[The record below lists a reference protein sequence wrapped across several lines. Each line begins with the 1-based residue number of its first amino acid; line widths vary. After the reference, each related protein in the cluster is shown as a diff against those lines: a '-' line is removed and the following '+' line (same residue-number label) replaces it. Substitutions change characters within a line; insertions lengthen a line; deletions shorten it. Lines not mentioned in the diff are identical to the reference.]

1 MQTLIETGLDDKN
14 FHIKSNAPNY
24 YHPGKSGAI
33 YQDSKSDKPI
43 AFFGEIHPN
52 INQKLQIKTEA
63 LILFEIFLD
72 RIELHKNKL
81 KDQKNKYE
89 YSDFQKSERD
99 FAFIIDKNLNV
110 QELVKIIYKIDNN
123 LIKNV
128 KVFDLYEGENIPS
141 DKKSIALNVTIQSLQ
156 KSLNDKDL
164 EKINNLIISTV
175 ESKTGAKKLD
185 PKMSTIDNIR
195 NFAIIAHIDH
205 GKSTIADRIIHKC
218 GGLTEREMKAQ
229 VLDSMDIERER
240 GITIKAQTVKL
251 NYKSKDGKDYILNII
266 DTPGHVDFSYEVSR
280 SLYACEGS
288 ILIVDSTQGVE
299 AQTLANVYQ
308 AMDTNHEIIP
318 ILNKIDLPASE
329 IEKTKNQIE
338 EVIGI
343 DTSNSVPC
351 SGKTGEGI
359 DEILEKI
366 IQTLPPP
373 RGNKND
379 ILKCLLVDSWYDS
392 YLGVVILIR
401 VIDGKIKK
409 NMKIKMMSTNQEH
422 IVEKVG
428 VFTPKPKDMDE
439 LNSGEIGFIITGIK
453 NLSDTKVGDTICEAN
468 KPLKEALPGFKPS
481 KPVVFCGLFPVDSSE
496 YQKLKDGLAKLKLN
510 DSSFSYEPESSS
522 ALGLGFR
529 CGFLGLLHLEIITER
544 LEREFDINLLTTTP
558 GVVYKVH
565 LNNDKVLDL
574 QNPSNLPDPTIIKY
588 IEEPW
593 IKATII
599 TPDQYLGP
607 IIKIC
612 QNKRGIQTNL
622 NYSGNRAVLNYEI
635 PLNEVVFDF
644 NDRLKS
650 ITSGYASFDY
660 EIIGHREGEL
670 VKLSILVNGEPV
682 DALAMMVHKDF
693 AQTIGREV
701 CEKLK
706 DLIPRHNFMIPIQAA
721 IGGKII
727 ARETIKGFKKDVLTK
742 IHGGGARDRK
752 RKLLDKQKKGKARS
766 KQFGKVEIPQEA
778 FIGVLKINKD

>member
-1 MQTLIETGLDDKN
+1 MSSIE
-14 FHIKSNAPNY
+14 
-24 YHPGKSGAI
+24 
-33 YQDSKSDKPI
+33 
-43 AFFGEIHPN
+43 
-52 INQKLQIKTEA
+52 
-63 LILFEIFLD
+63 
-72 RIELHKNKL
+72 
-81 KDQKNKYE
+81 
-89 YSDFQKSERD
+89 
-99 FAFIIDKNLNV
+99 
-110 QELVKIIYKIDNN
+110 
-123 LIKNV
+123 
-128 KVFDLYEGENIPS
+128 
-141 DKKSIALNVTIQSLQ
+141 
-156 KSLNDKDL
+156 
-164 EKINNLIISTV
+164 
-175 ESKTGAKKLD
+175 
-185 PKMSTIDNIR
+185 NIR

-251 NYKSKDGKDYILNII
+251 NYKSKSGKKYTLNII

-308 AMDTNHEIIP
+308 ALDSNHEIIP
-318 ILNKIDLPASE
+318 ILNKIDLPASDLE
-329 IEKTKNQIE
+329 RSNKQIE
-338 EVIGI
+338 DVIGI
-343 DTSNSVPC
+343 DTKNSVPC

-366 IQTLPPP
+366 VELLPSPK
-373 RGNKND
+373 GNQNEK
-379 ILKCLLVDSWYDS
+379 LKCLLVDSWYDT
-392 YLGVVILIR
+392 YLGVVILVRI
-401 VIDGKIKK
+401 IDGKLKK
-409 NMKIKMMSTNQEH
+409 NMKIKMMSNNKEYF
-422 IVEKVG
+422 VEKVG
-428 VFTPKPKDMDE
+428 VFTPKATDIDE
-439 LNSGEIGFIITGIK
+439 LNAGEIGFITTGIK
-453 NLSDTKVGDTICEAN
+453 ELSETKVGDTICDSTN
-468 KPLKEALPGFKPS
+468 PLNNALPGFKPS

-510 DSSFSYEPESSS
+510 DASFTFEAETSS

-529 CGFLGLLHLEIITER
+529 CGFLGLLHLEIVTER

-565 LNNDKVLDL
+565 MNNGEIKNL
-574 QNPSNLPDPTIIKY
+574 QNPSNLPDPTFVKL

-599 TPDQYLGP
+599 TPDQYLGS
-607 IIKIC
+607 IMKLC
-612 QNKRGIQTNL
+612 QNKRGVQTNL
-622 NYSGNRAVLNYEI
+622 SYSGNRAVINYEI

-650 ITSGYASFDY
+650 MTSGYASFDY
-660 EIIGHREGEL
+660 EIIGHKEGDL
-670 VKLSILVNGEPV
+670 VKMGILVNSEPV

-693 AQTIGREV
+693 AQSIGRDV

-752 RKLLDKQKKGKARS
+752 RKLLDKQKKGKIRS

-778 FIGVLKINKD
+778 FIGVLKINKEI

>member
-1 MQTLIETGLDDKN
+1 M
-14 FHIKSNAPNY
+14 SN
-24 YHPGKSGAI
+24 
-33 YQDSKSDKPI
+33 
-43 AFFGEIHPN
+43 
-52 INQKLQIKTEA
+52 
-63 LILFEIFLD
+63 
-72 RIELHKNKL
+72 
-81 KDQKNKYE
+81 
-89 YSDFQKSERD
+89 
-99 FAFIIDKNLNV
+99 IDH
-110 QELVKIIYKIDNN
+110 
-123 LIKNV
+123 
-128 KVFDLYEGENIPS
+128 
-141 DKKSIALNVTIQSLQ
+141 
-156 KSLNDKDL
+156 
-164 EKINNLIISTV
+164 
-175 ESKTGAKKLD
+175 
-185 PKMSTIDNIR
+185 IR

-218 GGLTEREMKAQ
+218 GGLSEREMKEQ

-251 NYKSKDGKDYILNII
+251 NYKAKNGKEYILNII

-308 AMDTNHEIIP
+308 ALDINHEIVP
-318 ILNKIDLPASE
+318 ILNKIDLPASDVD
-329 IEKTKNQIE
+329 KTKKQIE
-338 EVIGI
+338 DVIGI
-343 DTSNSVPC
+343 DTNNSINC

-359 DEILEKI
+359 DEILEQI
-366 IQTLPPP
+366 IKVLPPP
-373 RGNKND
+373 KGVSNE

-392 YLGVVILIR
+392 YLGVVILVR
-401 VIDGKIKK
+401 VIDGKISK
-409 NMKIKMMSTNQEH
+409 NMKIKMMSTNQEYV
-422 IVEKVG
+422 IEKVG
-428 VFTPKPKDMDE
+428 VFTPKPKNIDE
-439 LNSGEIGFIITGIK
+439 LNTGEIGFIITGIK
-453 NLSDTKVGDTICEAN
+453 NLSETKVGDTICEAN
-468 KPLKEALPGFKPS
+468 KPLKSALPGFKPS

-496 YQKLKDGLAKLKLN
+496 YQKLKDGLAKLQLN
-510 DSSFSYEPESSS
+510 DASFAYEPESSS

-558 GVVYKVH
+558 GVVYKVY
-565 LNNDKVLDL
+565 LNDGKIIEL
-574 QNPSNLPDPTIIKY
+574 QNPSSLPDPTLIKF

-593 IKATII
+593 IKSTII
-599 TPDQYLGP
+599 TPDQYLGS
-607 IIKIC
+607 IIKLC
-612 QNKRGIQTNL
+612 QDKRGIQTNL
-622 NYSGNRAVLNYEI
+622 SYSGNRAVINYEI

-650 ITSGYASFDY
+650 MTSGYASFDY

-670 VKLSILVNGEPV
+670 VKLGILVNSEPV

-693 AQTIGREV
+693 AQSIGRDV

-706 DLIPRHNFMIPIQAA
+706 DLIPRHNFMIPVQAA

-766 KQFGKVEIPQEA
+766 KQFGRVEIPQEA
-778 FIGVLKINKD
+778 FIGVLKINKEK

>member
-1 MQTLIETGLDDKN
+1 M
-14 FHIKSNAPNY
+14 S
-24 YHPGKSGAI
+24 
-33 YQDSKSDKPI
+33 
-43 AFFGEIHPN
+43 
-52 INQKLQIKTEA
+52 
-63 LILFEIFLD
+63 
-72 RIELHKNKL
+72 
-81 KDQKNKYE
+81 
-89 YSDFQKSERD
+89 
-99 FAFIIDKNLNV
+99 NLN
-110 QELVKIIYKIDNN
+110 
-123 LIKNV
+123 
-128 KVFDLYEGENIPS
+128 
-141 DKKSIALNVTIQSLQ
+141 
-156 KSLNDKDL
+156 
-164 EKINNLIISTV
+164 
-175 ESKTGAKKLD
+175 
-185 PKMSTIDNIR
+185 NIR

-218 GGLTEREMKAQ
+218 GGLTEREMKDQ

-251 NYKSKDGKDYILNII
+251 NYKAKDGKEYILNII

-308 AMDTNHEIIP
+308 ALDINHEIIP
-318 ILNKIDLPASE
+318 VLNKIDLPASDLDR
-329 IEKTKNQIE
+329 TKKQIE
-338 EVIGI
+338 DVIGI
-343 DTSNSVPC
+343 DTSLAVPC

-359 DEILEKI
+359 EDILESI
-366 IQTLPPP
+366 VSSLPPP
-373 RGNKND
+373 KGETKEQ
-379 ILKCLLVDSWYDS
+379 LKCLLVDSWYDS
-392 YLGVVILIR
+392 YLGVIILVR
-401 VIDGKIKK
+401 VIDGTLKK
-409 NMKIKMMSTNQEH
+409 NMKIKMMSTDQEH

-428 VFTPKPKDMDE
+428 VFTPKAKDIEE
-439 LNSGEIGFIITGIK
+439 LKSGEIGFIITGIK
-453 NLSDTKVGDTICEAN
+453 NLSDTKVGDTICEAQN
-468 KPLKEALPGFKPS
+468 PLKKALPGFKPS

-496 YQKLKDGLAKLKLN
+496 YQKLKDGLAKLQLN
-510 DSSFSYEPESSS
+510 DSSFSYEAESSS

-565 LNNDKVLDL
+565 LNNGKVQDL
-574 QNPSNLPDPTIIKY
+574 QNPSNLPDPTLIKF

-599 TPDQYLGP
+599 TPDQYLGS
-607 IIKIC
+607 IMKLC
-612 QNKRGIQTNL
+612 QNKRGIQKNL
-622 NYSGNRAVLNYEI
+622 NYSGSRAVLNYEI

-650 ITSGYASFDY
+650 MTSGYASFDY
-660 EIIGHREGEL
+660 EIMSHKEGDL
-670 VKLSILVNGEPV
+670 VKLGILVNSEPV

-693 AQTIGREV
+693 AQTIGRDV

-706 DLIPRHNFMIPIQAA
+706 DLIPRHNFMIPVQAA

-766 KQFGKVEIPQEA
+766 KQFGRVEIPQEA
-778 FIGVLKINKD
+778 FIGVLKINKEN

>member
-1 MQTLIETGLDDKN
+1 M
-14 FHIKSNAPNY
+14 S
-24 YHPGKSGAI
+24 
-33 YQDSKSDKPI
+33 
-43 AFFGEIHPN
+43 
-52 INQKLQIKTEA
+52 
-63 LILFEIFLD
+63 
-72 RIELHKNKL
+72 
-81 KDQKNKYE
+81 
-89 YSDFQKSERD
+89 
-99 FAFIIDKNLNV
+99 NLN
-110 QELVKIIYKIDNN
+110 
-123 LIKNV
+123 
-128 KVFDLYEGENIPS
+128 
-141 DKKSIALNVTIQSLQ
+141 
-156 KSLNDKDL
+156 
-164 EKINNLIISTV
+164 
-175 ESKTGAKKLD
+175 
-185 PKMSTIDNIR
+185 NIR

-218 GGLTEREMKAQ
+218 GGLTEREMKDQ

-251 NYKSKDGKDYILNII
+251 NYKAKDGKEYILNII

-308 AMDTNHEIIP
+308 ALDINHEIIP
-318 ILNKIDLPASE
+318 VLNKIDLPASDLDR
-329 IEKTKNQIE
+329 TKKQIE
-338 EVIGI
+338 DVIGI
-343 DTSNSVPC
+343 DTSNAVPC

-359 DEILEKI
+359 EDILESI
-366 IQTLPPP
+366 VSSLPPP
-373 RGNKND
+373 KGETKEQ
-379 ILKCLLVDSWYDS
+379 LKCLLVDSWYDS
-392 YLGVVILIR
+392 YLGVIILVR
-401 VIDGKIKK
+401 VIDGTLKK
-409 NMKIKMMSTNQEH
+409 NMKIKMMSTDQEH

-428 VFTPKPKDMDE
+428 VFTPKAKDIEE
-439 LNSGEIGFIITGIK
+439 LKSGEIGFIITGIK
-453 NLSDTKVGDTICEAN
+453 NLSDTKVGDTICEAQS
-468 KPLKEALPGFKPS
+468 PLKKALPGFKPS

-496 YQKLKDGLAKLKLN
+496 YQKLKDGLAKLQLN
-510 DSSFSYEPESSS
+510 DSSFSYEAESSS

-565 LNNDKVLDL
+565 LNNGKVQDL
-574 QNPSNLPDPTIIKY
+574 QNPSNLPDPTLIKF

-599 TPDQYLGP
+599 TPDQYLGS
-607 IIKIC
+607 IMKLC
-612 QNKRGIQTNL
+612 QNKRGIQKNL

-650 ITSGYASFDY
+650 MTSGYASFDY
-660 EIIGHREGEL
+660 EIMGHKEGDL
-670 VKLSILVNGEPV
+670 VKLGILVNSEPV

-693 AQTIGREV
+693 AQTIGRDV

-706 DLIPRHNFMIPIQAA
+706 DLIPRHNFMIPVQAA

-766 KQFGKVEIPQEA
+766 KQFGRVEIPQEA
-778 FIGVLKINKD
+778 FIGVLKINKEN

>member
-1 MQTLIETGLDDKN
+1 MT
-14 FHIKSNAPNY
+14 
-24 YHPGKSGAI
+24 
-33 YQDSKSDKPI
+33 
-43 AFFGEIHPN
+43 
-52 INQKLQIKTEA
+52 
-63 LILFEIFLD
+63 
-72 RIELHKNKL
+72 
-81 KDQKNKYE
+81 
-89 YSDFQKSERD
+89 
-99 FAFIIDKNLNV
+99 
-110 QELVKIIYKIDNN
+110 KIDH
-123 LIKNV
+123 
-128 KVFDLYEGENIPS
+128 
-141 DKKSIALNVTIQSLQ
+141 
-156 KSLNDKDL
+156 
-164 EKINNLIISTV
+164 
-175 ESKTGAKKLD
+175 
-185 PKMSTIDNIR
+185 IR

-205 GKSTIADRIIHKC
+205 GKSTIADRIIHSC

-251 NYKSKDGKDYILNII
+251 NYKAKDGKEYILNII

-308 AMDTNHEIIP
+308 ALDTKHEIVP
-318 ILNKIDLPASE
+318 VLNKVDLPASDL
-329 IEKTKNQIE
+329 EKTKKQIE

-343 DTSNSVPC
+343 DTENAIPC

-359 DEILEKI
+359 EDILEQI
-366 IQTLPPP
+366 IVSLPAPE
-373 RGNKND
+373 GEKD
-379 ILKCLLVDSWYDS
+379 ADLKCLLVDSWYDT
-392 YLGVVILIR
+392 YLGVVILVR
-401 VIDGKIKK
+401 VINGKISK
-409 NMKIKMMSTNQEH
+409 NMKIKMMSTDQEY
-422 IVEKVG
+422 IIEKVG
-428 VFTPKPKDMDE
+428 VFTPKATDVNE
-439 LNSGEIGFIITGIK
+439 LNAGEIGFITTGIK
-453 NLSDTKVGDTICEAN
+453 ILSETKVGDTICDAT
-468 KPLKEALPGFKPS
+468 KPPQEALPGFKPS

-496 YQKLKDGLAKLKLN
+496 YQKLKDGLGKLQLN
-510 DSSFSYEPESSS
+510 DASFSYEAESSS

-565 LNNDKVLDL
+565 MNKGDIIEL
-574 QNPSNLPDPTIIKY
+574 QNPSSLPEPTLIKF

-599 TPDQYLGP
+599 TPDQYLGA
-607 IIKIC
+607 IIKVC
-612 QNKRGIQTNL
+612 QDKRGVQTNL
-622 NYSGNRAVLNYEI
+622 SYSGNRAVLNYEI

-650 ITSGYASFDY
+650 MTSGYASFDY
-660 EIIGHREGEL
+660 EIIGHREGDL
-670 VKLSILVNGEPV
+670 VKLGILVNAEPV
-682 DALAMMVHKDF
+682 DALSMMVHKDF
-693 AQTIGREV
+693 AQTVGREV

-706 DLIPRHNFMIPIQAA
+706 DLIPRHNFMIPVQAA

-752 RKLLDKQKKGKARS
+752 RKLLDKQKKGKARG

-778 FIGVLKINKD
+778 FIGVLKINKDN

>member
-1 MQTLIETGLDDKN
+1 M
-14 FHIKSNAPNY
+14 SN
-24 YHPGKSGAI
+24 
-33 YQDSKSDKPI
+33 
-43 AFFGEIHPN
+43 
-52 INQKLQIKTEA
+52 
-63 LILFEIFLD
+63 
-72 RIELHKNKL
+72 
-81 KDQKNKYE
+81 
-89 YSDFQKSERD
+89 
-99 FAFIIDKNLNV
+99 IDH
-110 QELVKIIYKIDNN
+110 
-123 LIKNV
+123 
-128 KVFDLYEGENIPS
+128 
-141 DKKSIALNVTIQSLQ
+141 
-156 KSLNDKDL
+156 
-164 EKINNLIISTV
+164 
-175 ESKTGAKKLD
+175 
-185 PKMSTIDNIR
+185 IR

-218 GGLTEREMKAQ
+218 GGLSEREMKEQ

-251 NYKSKDGKDYILNII
+251 NYKAKNGKEYILNII

-308 AMDTNHEIIP
+308 ALDINHEIVP
-318 ILNKIDLPASE
+318 ILNKIDLPASDVD
-329 IEKTKNQIE
+329 KTKKQIE
-338 EVIGI
+338 DVIGI
-343 DTSNSVPC
+343 DTNNSINC

-359 DEILEKI
+359 DEILEQI
-366 IQTLPPP
+366 IKVLPPP
-373 RGNKND
+373 KGVSNE

-392 YLGVVILIR
+392 YLGVVILVR
-401 VIDGKIKK
+401 VIDGKISK
-409 NMKIKMMSTNQEH
+409 NMKIKMMSTNQEYV
-422 IVEKVG
+422 IEKVG
-428 VFTPKPKDMDE
+428 VFTPKPKNIDE
-439 LNSGEIGFIITGIK
+439 LNTGEIGFIITGIK
-453 NLSDTKVGDTICEAN
+453 NLSETKVGDTICEAN
-468 KPLKEALPGFKPS
+468 KPLKSALPGFKPS

-496 YQKLKDGLAKLKLN
+496 YQKLKDGLAKLQLN
-510 DSSFSYEPESSS
+510 DASFAYEPESSS

-558 GVVYKVH
+558 GVVYKVY
-565 LNNDKVLDL
+565 LNDGKIIEL
-574 QNPSNLPDPTIIKY
+574 QNPSSLPDPTLIKF

-593 IKATII
+593 IKSTII
-599 TPDQYLGP
+599 TPDQYLGS
-607 IIKIC
+607 IIKLC
-612 QNKRGIQTNL
+612 QDKRGIQTNL
-622 NYSGNRAVLNYEI
+622 SYSGNRAVINYEI

-650 ITSGYASFDY
+650 MTSGYASFDY

-670 VKLSILVNGEPV
+670 VKLGILVNSEPV

-693 AQTIGREV
+693 AQSIGRDV

-706 DLIPRHNFMIPIQAA
+706 DLIPRHNFMIPVQAA

-766 KQFGKVEIPQEA
+766 KQFGRVEIPQEA
-778 FIGVLKINKD
+778 FIGVLKINKDK